1 MIYPRKI
8 FPDLLNHL
16 DSKQITVL
24 TGMRRTGKTTL
35 VKELLS
41 KIDSANKLYI
51 DLERLDNRELF
62 AAKNY
67 DAIIY
72 ALKQRGLDF
81 GRRVYLVLDEIQL
94 AKNIAS
100 TLKYLYDNY
109 DIKFIAT
116 GSSSFYLKNLFSE
129 SLAGRKKIFELYP
142 LDFGEFL
149 TFKEMPFVAGDF
161 NKTRFAAAEYER
173 LKPYYEEYIEYGG
186 FPETVLTA
194 KTADKN
200 DLLKDIISSYINI
213 DIASLADFRRRDGI
227 GSLMKMLA
235 SRVGTRLDYA
245 KLSRLSGLTRQ
256 LVKNYLDFF
265 ENTYL
270 IARVPVYTKNTD
282 REIVKA
288 KKLFFCDNG
297 LLGVLADISGG
308 SKFEN
313 AVFTQLRPKGEIRYY
328 ALKSGR
334 EIDFIFDSR
343 IALEAK
349 ETPTTADQKEL
360 NDLSRQAGLSQTAL
374 VGRYQSPGFS
384 DYIWGGDI
392 R

>member
-1 MIYPRKI
+1 MYPRKV
-8 FPDLLNHL
+8 FPELLRHL
-16 DSKQITVL
+16 DNKQITVL

-35 VKELLS
+35 VKELLI
-41 KIDSANKLYI
+41 KINSANKLYI
-51 DLERLDNRELF
+51 DLERIDNRELF

-72 ALKQRGLDF
+72 ALKQRGVDF
-81 GRRVYLVLDEIQL
+81 SRRVYLILDEIQL
-94 AKNIAS
+94 VRNIAS
-100 TLKYLYDNY
+100 ALKYLYDNY
-109 DIKFIAT
+109 DIKFIVT

-149 TFKEMPFVAGDF
+149 TFKQVPFAPGDF
-161 NKTRFAAAEYER
+161 LKTRFAAAEYER

-186 FPETVLTA
+186 FPETVLAA
-194 KTADKN
+194 KTANKQ
-200 DLLKDIISSYINI
+200 DLLQDIISSYINV
-213 DIASLADFRRRDGI
+213 DVASLADFRRRDGI
-227 GSLMKMLA
+227 ASLIKMLA

-245 KLSRLSGLTRQ
+245 KLSRLSGLSRLT
-256 LVKNYLDFF
+256 VKNYLDFF

-270 IARVPVYTKNTD
+270 IFRAPVHTKNAD

-297 LLGVLADISGG
+297 LLGVLGDVSGG

-313 AVFTQLRPKGEIRYY
+313 AVFAQLRQKGEIKYFS
-328 ALKSGR
+328 LKSGR
-334 EIDFIFDSR
+334 EIDFIFDNQ

-349 ETPTTADQKEL
+349 ETPTVADQKEL
-360 NDLSRQAGLSQTAL
+360 SDLSGQAGISQIVL
-374 VGRYQSPGFS
+374 IGRYHSPDFK

-392 R
+392 K